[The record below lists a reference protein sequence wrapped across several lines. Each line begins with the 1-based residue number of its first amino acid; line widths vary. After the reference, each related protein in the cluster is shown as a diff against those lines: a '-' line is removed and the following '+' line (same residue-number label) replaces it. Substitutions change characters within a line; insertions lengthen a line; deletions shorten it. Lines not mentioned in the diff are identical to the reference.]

1 MALQPAIFQSIN
13 NQKQTNLL
21 INLSNINSS
30 SININ
35 GRTHFSAKT
44 NFAINKPARA
54 CLSTKSQQQDRPLAN
69 FPATV
74 WGDRFSSMNFNDSK
88 FEWYERQ
95 VKVLKENI
103 MVVMVSDSSCDA
115 AEKIVLIDSLCRLGV
130 SYHFEGAIEEELDR
144 IFNAQLQIFY
154 EKDYDLYTISLA
166 FRVLR
171 QHGFKMSTDVFNK
184 FKDTDGK
191 FKSSLLNDAKGLLS
205 LFEATHLSLP
215 GEDILDEAF
224 DFSKA
229 FLQSSAIESF
239 PDLKKHI
246 TNALEQPF
254 HYGIPRLE
262 ARKFIDLYQ
271 NDNSRN
277 DTLLEFAKLD
287 FNRVQLIHQQELNHY
302 STLWKELNLSSEI
315 PYARDRMA
323 EIYFWASS
331 TYFEPQYA
339 HSRMIIARV
348 VLLISLVDDTIDAYA
363 TIDEIHQLADAIERW
378 DISCLDE
385 LPDYMKRFY
394 TLLLSTFSDFEK
406 ELKDQGKSYSVKFG
420 KEAYQELVRGYY
432 LEAKWLNEGKV
443 PTFDEYLYNGSM
455 TTGLPLV
462 STVGFM
468 GLEKIKGTE
477 EFDWLKTY
485 PKLSYVS
492 GALIRLV
499 NDLTSHKTEQARGHV
514 ASSIDCYMKQHGGTK
529 EEAVKVLEKM
539 ARDCWKEMNEEL
551 MSPTTQFSVDVL
563 MRIVNL
569 VRLTDVS
576 YKYGDGYTDSQQL
589 KDFVKGLFVDPILL

>member
-1 MALQPAIFQSIN
+1 MALQPTIFQSIYK
-13 NQKQTNLL
+13 QKQTFLNF
-21 INLSNINSS
+21 S
-30 SININ
+30 SINGII
-35 GRTHFSAKT
+35 THLSPRKT
-44 NFAINKPARA
+44 NFFINKPARA
-54 CLSTKSQQQDRPLAN
+54 CLSSKSQQQDRPLAN

-74 WGDRFSSMNFNDSK
+74 WGDRFSSLNFNESK

-95 VKVLKENI
+95 VKLLRENI
-103 MVVMVSDSSCDA
+103 MFMLLDSDSEPS
-115 AEKIVLIDSLCRLGV
+115 EKIILIDSLCRLGV
-130 SYHFEGAIEEELDR
+130 SYHFEDVIEEQLDR
-144 IFNAQLQIFY
+144 IFKAQLHVFE
-154 EKDYDLYTISLA
+154 EKDCDLYTISLA

-184 FKDTDGK
+184 FKGIDGK
-191 FKSSLLNDAKGLLS
+191 FKSSLLMDPKGLLS

-229 FLQSSAIESF
+229 FLQSPEIESSF
-239 PDLKKHI
+239 PELNNQI
-246 TNALEQPF
+246 SNALEQPF
-254 HYGIPRLE
+254 HNGIPRLE
-262 ARKFIDLYQ
+262 ARKFIDFYQ
-271 NDNSRN
+271 NDNSKN
-277 DTLLEFAKLD
+277 DILLEFAKLD
-287 FNRVQLIHQQELNHY
+287 FNRVQLIHQQELNNF
-302 STLWKELNLSSEI
+302 SMMWKELNLTSEI

-323 EIYFWASS
+323 EIFFWASA
-331 TYFEPQYA
+331 TYFEPKYA

-378 DISCLDE
+378 DIRCLDE

-394 TLLLSTFSDFEK
+394 TLMINTFSDFEE
-406 ELKDQGKSYSVKFG
+406 ELKDQGKSYSVKYG

-432 LEAKWLNEGKV
+432 LEALWLSEGKV
-443 PTFDEYLYNGSM
+443 PTFDEYMHNGSM

-468 GLEKIKGTE
+468 GVEKIRGTK

-485 PKLSYVS
+485 PKLSFVS
-492 GALIRLV
+492 GAFIRLV

-514 ASSIDCYMKQHGGTK
+514 ASCIDCYMKQHGVSK

-539 ARDCWKEMNEEL
+539 ARDCWKEMNEEV
-551 MSPTTQFSVDVL
+551 MRPNQFSVDVL

-576 YKYGDGYTDSQQL
+576 YKYGDGYTDPQQL
-589 KDFVKGLFVDPILL
+589 KDFVKGLFVDPIPL

>member
-1 MALQPAIFQSIN
+1 MALQPAVFRSIN
-13 NQKQTNLL
+13 TQKQSFLGFFNQSTYFSPK
-21 INLSNINSS
+21 INF
-30 SININ
+30 SIN
-35 GRTHFSAKT
+35 KQ
-44 NFAINKPARA
+44 ARA
-54 CLSTKSQQQDRPLAN
+54 CLTSKSQQQEDRRVAN
-69 FPATV
+69 FPPTV
-74 WGDRFSSMNFNDSK
+74 WGDRFSSLNFNDSK

-95 VKVLKENI
+95 VKSLRENI
-103 MVVMVSDSSCDA
+103 AVMLDSAVDFV
-115 AEKIVLIDSLCRLGV
+115 EKIVLIDSLCRLGV
-130 SYHFEGAIEEELDR
+130 SYHFEETIEEQLEC
-144 IFNAQLQIFY
+144 IFNDQLQIFD
-154 EKDYDLYTISLA
+154 ENDYDLYTVSLA

-205 LFEATHLSLP
+205 LYEATHLSIP
-215 GEDILDEAF
+215 GEDILDEAY

-239 PDLKKHI
+239 PDLKQHI
-246 TNALEQPF
+246 TNALEQPY
-254 HYGIPRLE
+254 HNGIPRLE

-271 NDNSRN
+271 NDESRN
-277 DTLLEFAKLD
+277 DILLEFAKLD
-287 FNRVQLIHQQELNHY
+287 FNRVQFIHQQEINHY
-302 STLWKELNLSSEI
+302 SGLWKKLDLKSEI

-323 EIYFWASS
+323 EIFFWASS
-331 TYFEPQYA
+331 TYFEPKYA
-339 HSRMIIARV
+339 HCRMIIARV

-363 TIDEIHQLADAIERW
+363 TIDEIHRLADAVERW
-378 DISCLDE
+378 DISCLED

-394 TLLLSTFSDFEK
+394 TLLLNTFSDFEK

-443 PTFDEYLYNGSM
+443 PSFDEYMYNGSM

-468 GLEKIKGTE
+468 GVEKIKGTE

-492 GALIRLV
+492 GAFIRLV

-514 ASSIDCYMKQHGGTK
+514 ASCIDCYMKQHGVTK
-529 EEAVKVLEKM
+529 EIAVKALEKM
-539 ARDCWKEMNEEL
+539 ARECWKEMNEEV
-551 MSPTTQFSVDVL
+551 MRPTQFPVDLL

-589 KDFVKGLFVDPILL
+589 RHYVKGLFVDPIPL

>member
-1 MALQPAIFQSIN
+1 MALQPTISQSLNKI
-13 NQKQTNLL
+13 KQTYLNF
-21 INLSNINSS
+21 SNIPCA
-30 SININ
+30 NIN
-35 GRTHFSAKT
+35 GRISNLSPKKT
-44 NFAINKPARA
+44 NFFTNKPARA
-54 CLSTKSQQQDRPLAN
+54 CLSSKSQQQDRPLAN

-74 WGDRFSSMNFNDSK
+74 WGDRFSSLNFNESK

-95 VKVLKENI
+95 VKLLRENI
-103 MVVMVSDSSCDA
+103 MVMLLDSACDPS
-115 AEKIVLIDSLCRLGV
+115 EKIVLIDSLCRLGV
-130 SYHFEGAIEEELDR
+130 SYHFEDVIEEQLDH
-144 IFNAQLQIFY
+144 IFKAQLHVF
-154 EKDYDLYTISLA
+154 EHKDCDLYTISLA

-171 QHGFKMSTDVFNK
+171 QHGFKMSTDVFNN
-184 FKDTDGK
+184 FKDTEGN
-191 FKSSLLNDAKGLLS
+191 FKSSLLTDAKGLLS
-205 LFEATHLSLP
+205 LYEATHMSLP

-229 FLQSSAIESF
+229 FLQSPEIKSF
-239 PDLKKHI
+239 PELKKHI
-246 TNALEQPF
+246 SNALEQPF
-254 HYGIPRLE
+254 HNGIPRLE

-271 NDNSRN
+271 NDNSKN
-277 DTLLEFAKLD
+277 DILLEFAKLD

-302 STLWKELNLSSEI
+302 SMIWKELNLTSEI

-323 EIYFWASS
+323 EIFFWASA

-363 TIDEIHQLADAIERW
+363 TIDEIHRLADAIERW

-394 TLLLSTFSDFEK
+394 TLLLNTFSDFEK
-406 ELKDQGKSYSVKFG
+406 ELKDQGKSYAVKFG

-432 LEAKWLNEGKV
+432 LEALWLNEGKV
-443 PTFDEYLYNGSM
+443 PTFDEYMYNGSM

-468 GLEKIKGTE
+468 GVEKIKGTK

-492 GALIRLV
+492 GAFIRLV

-514 ASSIDCYMKQHGGTK
+514 ASCIDCYMKQHGLSK

-539 ARDCWKEMNEEL
+539 ARDCWKEMNEEV
-551 MSPTTQFSVDVL
+551 MRPNQFSVDVL

-589 KDFVKGLFVDPILL
+589 KDFVKGSFVDPIPL

>member
-1 MALQPAIFQSIN
+1 MQIQPAIFQSIN
-13 NQKQTNLL
+13 KQKQTLL
-21 INLSNINSS
+21 NFSNISS
-30 SININ
+30 SNIIH
-35 GRTHFSAKT
+35 GITTHFSLKS
-44 NFAINKPARA
+44 NFAAINKPATA
-54 CLSTKSQQQDRPLAN
+54 CLSSQPQQQDRPLAN

-74 WGDRFSSMNFNDSK
+74 WGDCFSSLNFNDSK
-88 FEWYERQ
+88 FEWYEKQ

-103 MVVMVSDSSCDA
+103 MVMVCDSACDSV
-115 AEKIVLIDSLCRLGV
+115 EKIVLIDSLCRLGV
-130 SYHFEGAIEEELDR
+130 SYHFEDAIEEELDR
-144 IFNAQLQIFY
+144 IFNAQLHIF
-154 EKDYDLYTISLA
+154 ENDYDLYTISLA

-184 FKDTDGK
+184 FKDTNGN
-191 FKSSLLNDAKGLLS
+191 FRSSLLNDAKGLLS

-224 DFSKA
+224 DFSKE

-239 PDLKKHI
+239 PDLKNHI

-254 HYGIPRLE
+254 HNGIPRLE

-271 NDNSRN
+271 NDSSRN

-287 FNRVQLIHQQELNHY
+287 FNRVQLVHQQELNQY
-302 STLWKELNLSSEI
+302 SMMWKELNLTSEI

-339 HSRMIIARV
+339 HSRLIIARV

-363 TIDEIHQLADAIERW
+363 TIDEIHQLAEAIERW

-385 LPDYMKRFY
+385 LPDYLKRFY
-394 TLLLSTFSDFEK
+394 TLLLSTFSDFEN

-432 LEAKWLNEGKV
+432 LEAKWFSEGKV

-468 GLEKIKGTE
+468 GLEKVKGTK

-485 PKLSYVS
+485 PKLSYIS
-492 GALIRLV
+492 GAFIRLV

-539 ARDCWKEMNEEL
+539 ARDCWKEMNEE
-551 MSPTTQFSVDVL
+551 MMRPTEFSVDML

-589 KDFVKGLFVDPILL
+589 KGFVKGLFVDPIPL